1 MTRKKLTEAQQTF
14 LKTGSLEANPIGSN
28 WGETEISLS
37 QLISWSKQPRKY
49 FPPSHIEQLALS
61 IRRQG
66 VNYPLIVR
74 PVEDRY
80 EVIVGECRHQ
90 ACHVAPHD
98 PVRVK
103 IQPMD
108 DQQALELALSE
119 NLDRQDL
126 NPIEVLDSLL
136 QLLVAKLQVESEKSV
151 CSLLYQMKRDW
162 ESQRASKKEIAP
174 TPEQVIQDESVG
186 DIDTPY
192 PTDERQS
199 LIAQVFKQYGYHW
212 YSYTCNQL
220 KLRDLPE
227 DLYNAIALGKIEY
240 SKGLKFKSIKDDVFR
255 SELLEKAIQQGWSQ
269 REIQQ
274 KIQVYLK
281 EIKLFPNSNAPTP
294 QQQLK
299 EITFRMQKVKPWKAN
314 PNVWQKIQRNLT
326 SIEKYLQEI
335 EIASKTP

>member
-1 MTRKKLTEAQQTF
+1 LTRKKLTEAQQTF
-14 LKTGSLEANPIGSN
+14 LKTGSLEANPNGAN
-28 WGETEISLS
+28 GGETEIPLE

-49 FPPSHIEQLALS
+49 FPPDHVQQLADS
-61 IRRQG
+61 IARQG
-66 VNYPLIVR
+66 LNYPLIVR
-74 PVEDRY
+74 PVGDRY
-80 EVIVGECRHQ
+80 EVIVGECRLQ
-90 ACHVAPHD
+90 ACQMASHD
-98 PVRVK
+98 PVRSR
-103 IQPMD
+103 IQSMD
-108 DQQALELALSE
+108 DRQALELALSE

-162 ESQRASKKEIAP
+162 ESQRATQKEIAR
-174 TPEQVIQDESVG
+174 TPEQIKQDESVG
-186 DIDTPY
+186 DIDIPN

-199 LIAQVFKQYGYHW
+199 LIVQVFKQYGYHW

-227 DLYNAIALGKIEY
+227 DLYKAIALGKIEY
-240 SKGLKFKSIKDDVFR
+240 SKGLKFKSIKDDVLR
-255 SELLEKAIQQGWSQ
+255 SELLEKAIQEGWSQ

-281 EIKLFPNSNAPTP
+281 EIQLFPNSNALTP
-294 QQQLK
+294 QQQLR
-299 EITFRMQKVKPWKAN
+299 EITSRMQKVKPWKAN